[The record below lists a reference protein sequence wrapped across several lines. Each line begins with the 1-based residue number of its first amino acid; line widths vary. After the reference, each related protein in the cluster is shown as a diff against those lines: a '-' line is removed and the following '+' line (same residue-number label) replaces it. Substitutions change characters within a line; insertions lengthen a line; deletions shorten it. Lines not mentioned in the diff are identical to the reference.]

1 MKSADKK
8 FVQINPEINAALTQ
22 QEMAAIRYIAA
33 DYLRLVGPA
42 ENVQK
47 PNWLLVNWN
56 DPTWRT
62 MDGKRTRYLDGNW
75 VGTIDVC
82 WRYKLS
88 NGSCLTDHVNVV
100 VLEACRQAASL
111 YRDGFGAAK
120 PPALTT
126 WKHFC
131 YSVKSLAGW
140 LFLQEARFSPTTMGF
155 SLLDQASLRELFVQI
170 GSGGWTDANRL
181 RERCMEQF
189 YVNTFSEPYSI
200 AIDLSVP
207 LPDDL
212 VAPICSWLK
221 LQGAYGIKA
230 RGLISR
236 EFLSELIGVDIGT
249 LGGASVRFMAFLRQF
264 EPEAHSPNRLLISSS
279 RDREFPSH
287 RTKVID
293 TALSKAVSFGTAK
306 FLARD
311 IGVLLKLY
319 QRLPEQLI
327 RPDSINIGEL
337 KSLARTYTEDIKRT
351 PFMPVDTGM
360 RYLDEALFWVEKYG
374 DALIEYFLLAMET
387 VINVCA
393 PYAVQKSARSKRVE
407 KLMSQLPIPKELAM
421 ISSGF
426 NRIAPNL
433 RSFDFD
439 RRRRSPSLHEALE
452 TLIGAIVVVIC
463 TLKPTR
469 ISEITNLDRDCLSFN
484 GYYYINFDLAKR
496 TVAGFRAAHGAP
508 IPAIAAKAIKQMQRL
523 GDGLMKQCDEKD
535 DYYRTKLFVLPSRY
549 FGERKVIHSRLLDR
563 YLDIF
568 CDHVNL
574 PPDEYGRRW
583 YVRVHELRKWTLLLL
598 FWSGQE
604 AVLDAAS
611 ELAGHT
617 NHEHIRAYIALEFPG
632 ETRSSLEALYVADRL
647 VTRTGFDDGDEVFH
661 ELHRK
666 VLEHFHAGFIDL
678 IPEREVQSY
687 LRTLAEQDEF
697 HVEPFYVDIDQ
708 NRRQLRIA
716 LRKGARK

>member
-1 MKSADKK
+1 M
-8 FVQINPEINAALTQ
+8 
-22 QEMAAIRYIAA
+22 
-33 DYLRLVGPA
+33 
-42 ENVQK
+42 
-47 PNWLLVNWN
+47 
-56 DPTWRT
+56 
-62 MDGKRTRYLDGNW
+62 
-75 VGTIDVC
+75 
-82 WRYKLS
+82 
-88 NGSCLTDHVNVV
+88 
-100 VLEACRQAASL
+100 
-111 YRDGFGAAK
+111 
-120 PPALTT
+120 
-126 WKHFC
+126 
-131 YSVKSLAGW
+131 KSLAGW
-140 LFLQEARFSPTTMGF
+140 LFLQESRFSPTTMGF

-170 GSGGWTDANRL
+170 GRGGWTDANRL

-189 YVNTFSEPYSI
+189 YINTFSEPYSI
-200 AIDLSVP
+200 TADLSVL
-207 LPDDL
+207 LPNDL
-212 VAPICSWLK
+212 VAPICAWLK
-221 LQGAYGIKA
+221 RQGAYSTKA
-230 RGLISR
+230 RGRISR
-236 EFLSELIGVDIGT
+236 EFLSQLIGVDIGA
-249 LGGASVRFMAFLRQF
+249 LGGASDRLMAFLRQF
-264 EPEAHSPNRLLISSS
+264 EPEASSSHRLLMSSS
-279 RDREFPSH
+279 TGREFPSH
-287 RTKVID
+287 RTKGID
-293 TALSKAVSFGTAK
+293 AALSKAVSFGAAK

-311 IGVLLKLY
+311 LGVLLKLH
-319 QRLPEQLI
+319 QRLPEHLLK
-327 RPDSINIGEL
+327 PDSINLGEL
-337 KSLARTYTEDIKRT
+337 KSLARTHTEDIRRT

-393 PYAVQKSARSKRVE
+393 PYAVQKSARSTRVK
-407 KLMSQLPIPKELAM
+407 KLMTQLPIPEELAM

-426 NRIAPNL
+426 NRITPNL

-452 TLIGAIVVVIC
+452 TLIGAIVLVIS
-463 TLKPTR
+463 TLKPSR

-484 GYYYINFDLAKR
+484 GYYYLNFDLAKR
-496 TVAGFRAAHGAP
+496 TVGGLRAGHGAP
-508 IPAIAAKAIKQMQRL
+508 IPTIAAKAIKQLQRL
-523 GDGLMKQCDEKD
+523 GNGLMRQCDEQD

-549 FGERKVIHSRLLDR
+549 FGERKVIHPRLLDR

-574 PPDEYGRRW
+574 PPDECGRRW

-617 NHEHIRAYIALEFPG
+617 NHEHIKAYIALEFPG

-666 VLEHFHAGFIDL
+666 VLEHFHVGFIDL

-687 LRTLAEQDEF
+687 LRTLTEQDEF
-697 HVEPFYVDIDQ
+697 HIEPFYVDVDQ
-708 NRRQLRIA
+708 NRRQLRVAI
-716 LRKGARK
+716 RKGARKHDEDSR